1 METKWTALINSSM
14 AMFMAFANYNMII
27 IALPAI
33 FSGIGFNPTNPDAL
47 VYLMWLILGYMIV
60 TSALV
65 VTFGKISD
73 MYGRTRFYT
82 MGFGIFTVASLL
94 LASVTS
100 TGNTGM
106 LELILFRILQGVG
119 GGFLMVNSS
128 AILTDYFPKW
138 ELGKALGLNQVSG
151 LVGSVV
157 GLILGGVL
165 SEIDWRLIFLV
176 NVPVGILGTLWSWL
190 TLKDKG
196 VKAKESI
203 DVLGNLLFGSFLVL
217 LLVSVTFILIPYG
230 GADLGFGNPMVFLG
244 IPASFVLL
252 ALFVIVEKRAKTPL
266 FDLSLFKIRDFAVAN
281 FTNVVASLGRQ
292 GITITLVLLLQA
304 IWLPIHG
311 YPFSSTPFWSGIFL
325 IPNMLG
331 FAVFGP
337 ISGWLSDRYGSK
349 TFTFAGLMLSAL
361 GFGLLYLLPVNF
373 PYWEFSLAIFLI
385 GGGMGLFNSPNL
397 ADIMSSVGPE
407 LRGRASGIRAAL
419 GNTASTVSVAF
430 YMAIIITGMSTTLNQ
445 AINQA
450 LGSLGLDASVNISA
464 PVALFS
470 ALLGYNPMSGIASS
484 LPPSVASKLSSPDFF
499 ANAIAPS
506 FFSGLHDILAVSI
519 VLLVFSAILSAMRE
533 GRARKEEV
541 LIKRVE

>member
-1 METKWTALINSSM
+1 MQAKWTALINSSV

-33 FSGIGFNPTNPDAL
+33 FSGIRFNPTNPDAL
-47 VYLMWLILGYMIV
+47 VYLIWLILGYMIV

-73 MYGRTRFYT
+73 MYGRTKFYT
-82 MGFGIFTVASLL
+82 LGFAVFTVASILL
-94 LASVTS
+94 SSVTS
-100 TGNTGM
+100 TGNRGM

-128 AILTDYFPKW
+128 AILTDYFPRS

-151 LVGSVV
+151 LVGGVV

-176 NVPVGILGTLWSWL
+176 NVPVGIVGTVWSWL
-190 TLKDKG
+190 TLKDRG
-196 VKAKESI
+196 VRAKESI

-217 LLVSVTFILIPYG
+217 LLISTTFILVPYG
-230 GADLGFGNPMVFLG
+230 GSDLGFGNPLVFLG
-244 IPASFVLL
+244 IPTSFLLL
-252 ALFVIVEKRAKTPL
+252 ALFVVVERKVKTPL

-281 FTNVVASLGRQ
+281 FTNVVASLARQ
-292 GITITLVLLLQA
+292 GITITLILILQA

-331 FAVFGP
+331 FAMFGP
-337 ISGWLSDRYGSK
+337 LSGWLSDRYGSK
-349 TFTFAGLMLSAL
+349 TFTFLGLMVSAL
-361 GFGLLYLLPVNF
+361 GFGLLYTLPVDF
-373 PYWEFSLAIFLI
+373 PYWEFSVAIFLI

-397 ADIMSSVGPE
+397 ADIMSSVKPE

-419 GNTASTVSVAF
+419 GNTASTVSVAI
-430 YMAIIITGMSTTLNQ
+430 YMTVIITGMSATLNQ
-445 AINQA
+445 AIDQA
-450 LGSLGLDASVNISA
+450 LSSVGLNSTVSISA

-470 ALLGYNPMSGIASS
+470 ALLGYNPMVGIASS
-484 LPPSVASKLSSPDFF
+484 LPSSIASKVSSPSFF
-499 ANAIAPS
+499 ANAIAPA
-506 FFSGLHDILAVSI
+506 FFSGLHDILSVSI
-519 VLLVFSAILSAMRE
+519 ALLIFSAFLSIMRE

-541 LIKRVE
+541 MVEQAR